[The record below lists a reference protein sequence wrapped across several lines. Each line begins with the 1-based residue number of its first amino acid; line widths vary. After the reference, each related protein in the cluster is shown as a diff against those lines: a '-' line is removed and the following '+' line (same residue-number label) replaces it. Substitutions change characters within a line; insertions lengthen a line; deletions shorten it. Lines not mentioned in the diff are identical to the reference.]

1 MHDFISRSKLQRR
14 SESESNFAAIFQLN
28 SFPGEIFF
36 LASDWDFF
44 WWGGGGELGEKED
57 NLDWEWGLLSAPGD
71 REKRP

>member
-14 SESESNFAAIFQLN
+14 SETNSAAIFQLN
-28 SFPGEIFF
+28 SFPGEIF

-44 WWGGGGELGEKED
+44 WKLGKKED

-71 REKRP
+71 RMKRPCHST